1 MSSSGS
7 VTRLVGGVQAAD
19 KDAVQQLWERYFQ
32 KLARLAKQKLRGVQ
46 RRAADEEDV
55 ALSALDS
62 FFAGA
67 RRERFPKLRDRHDL
81 WRLLVV
87 ITKRKAADLAV
98 LQGRKKRGG
107 GAVRGDSALSDA
119 TSANA
124 GGFDHVPDDEPTPDF
139 IVMMAEECQRLLD
152 RLGSDELRDV
162 ARWRMEGY
170 TNAEIA
176 TKLGCVEGTVERK
189 VRVIRS
195 VWEQES
201 HA

>member
-1 MSSSGS
+1 MSSRGS
-7 VTRLVGGVQAAD
+7 VTRLVGGIQAAD
-19 KDAVQQLWERYFQ
+19 EAAAQQLWERYFQ
-32 KLARLAKQKLRGVQ
+32 KLVKLARKKLRGVQ

-67 RRERFPKLRDRHDL
+67 RRERFPQLRDRHDL

-87 ITKRKAADLAV
+87 ITRRKAADLAAF
-98 LQGRKKRGG
+98 QGRKKRGG
-107 GAVRGDSALSDA
+107 GAVRGDSALADA
-119 TSANA
+119 AGASA
-124 GGFDHVPDDEPTPDF
+124 GGFDHMPDDEPTPDF
-139 IVMMAEECQRLLD
+139 IAQMAEECQRLLD
-152 RLGSDELRDV
+152 RLSTDELRDV

-176 TKLGCVEGTVERK
+176 TRLGRVEGTVERK
-189 VRVIRS
+189 LRVIRS